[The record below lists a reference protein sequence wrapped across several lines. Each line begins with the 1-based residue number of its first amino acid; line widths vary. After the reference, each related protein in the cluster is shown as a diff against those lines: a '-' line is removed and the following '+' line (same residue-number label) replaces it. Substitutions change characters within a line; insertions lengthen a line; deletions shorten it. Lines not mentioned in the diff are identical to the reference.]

1 MSKRA
6 GKQKIALQMMVERW
20 RRGETTVE
28 ISSLY
33 EPNYYRLVWDRGK
46 LRPIRERGRDG
57 DMEIPI

>member
-46 LRPIRERGRDG
+46 LRPIRERGRD
-57 DMEIPI
+57 E